1 VDALST
7 LAVIST
13 GALDISA
20 GFDVGGGQHHIHEI
34 PFAISP

>member
-1 VDALST
+1 M

-20 GFDVGGGQHHIHEI
+20 GFDVGGGQHRTNEI
-34 PFAISP
+34 RFASSP